1 MSKKLYERE
10 TINKVYKAIEIHIKI
25 LSESNVYLGNS
36 MERERLEKSID
47 YLEEAMT
54 LLKPLEDEINKSK
67 REAFSK
73 FQIEKKKLEKLKRC
87 GASKELINKQEKITN
102 DYLRLYLAFKGELT
116 NVK

>member
-36 MERERLEKSID
+36 IEKENLEKSIE
-47 YLEEAMT
+47 YLEEAMK
-54 LLKPLEDEINKSK
+54 LLKPIEDEINDSK

-73 FQIEKKKLEKLKRC
+73 YQMEKRKLEKLKSTR
-87 GASKELINKQEKITN
+87 SSEEEIKNQEKVTN
-102 DYLRLYLAFKGELT
+102 DYLRLYLAFKGS
-116 NVK
+116 